1 MRHCALDVAHIRG
14 PVAVLMGGLSA
25 EREVSLDSGG
35 AVHAALAR
43 RLPGVLAIDAQADVL
58 PRLIA
63 AGVRHA
69 FIALHEAVLGINLSE
84 DLPMVGR
91 AWDNYQRLPAP
102 SRLVFGRNEMLLQRY
117 HADVA
122 EAVGMPLRPPA

>member
-1 MRHCALDVAHIRG
+1 MGRDHERLTGRHIG
-14 PVAVLMGGLSA
+14 ETTVLYSSYRPASA
-25 EREVSLDSGG
+25 AE
-35 AVHAALAR
+35 
-43 RLPGVLAIDAQADVL
+43 LPED
-58 PRLIA
+58 
-63 AGVRHA
+63 A

-91 AWDNYQRLPAP
+91 AWDNYQRLPEP

-122 EAVGMPLRPPA
+122 EAVGMPLRLPA